1 MAQSGGAA
9 MMAGGRRR
17 RQSVV
22 EIIMELFDDDKVR
35 VIVAALKA
43 HGFHPL
49 ESETPGFPGVY
60 NPDGIPIAVPEQ
72 EARDAKLLAEALLR
86 DMDG

>member
-1 MAQSGGAA
+1 
-9 MMAGGRRR
+9 
-17 RQSVV
+17 VV

-49 ESETPGFPGVY
+49 DAGTPGFPGVY
-60 NPDGIPIAVPEQ
+60 NADGTPIAVPED
-72 EARDAKLLAEALLR
+72 EARDARLLAEALLK